1 MITDATLQLDREM
14 QWTNPDPPY
23 AQYRFPFHVRAN
35 AWPELQSRLRDL
47 AADRF
52 ILITDDSFPAHLAAQ
67 VKQQIQAVA
76 DCELLTFGGGERA
89 KNLVTVQRLGDRA
102 LQAGATRASVFI
114 ALGGGLVGNVTGLLA
129 GLFCRGSRFV
139 HVPTT
144 LLAASDSC
152 LSLKQGVNSQV
163 GKNHYGLF
171 HAPVF
176 VWSDLAFFETLP
188 TLEIRAALNECI
200 KNILAICPHYR
211 AELKA
216 LLRLDALY
224 LPSQFMRIIDLCIE
238 AKSSLMQKD
247 ALEKHQAVT
256 LEYGH
261 SIGHALELAAPGKL
275 PHGIAIGLGMVVEAT
290 ISHLLGLLSDSD
302 LQAHYE
308 LLEANGAPVAI
319 PNHPAYTTEN
329 LLRLLAH
336 DNKRGYLPA
345 TPDTYDMVLLK
356 ALGKPARTG
365 NSVISHVH
373 RSDVVAALAACRAA
387 R

>member
-14 QWTNPDPPY
+14 QWTNPDPPH
-23 AQYRFPFHVRAN
+23 AQYRFPFYVRAN
-35 AWPELQSRLRDL
+35 AWSELQHRLRDL

-52 ILITDDSFPAHLAAQ
+52 ILITDDGFPARLATQ

-76 DCELLTFGGGERA
+76 SCELLTFGGGEQT
-89 KNLVTVQRLGDRA
+89 KNLVTVQHLGDQA
-102 LQAGATRASVFI
+102 LQAGATRASVFL

-139 HVPTT
+139 QLPTT

-152 LSLKQGVNSQV
+152 LSLKQGVNSPL

-171 HAPVF
+171 HAPAF
-176 VWSDLAFFETLP
+176 VWADLAFFETLP

-200 KNILAICPHYR
+200 KNILAICPHHR
-211 AELKA
+211 EELKA

-224 LPSQFMRIIDLCIE
+224 LPPQFMRMIDLCIE
-238 AKSSLMQKD
+238 AKSSLMRED
-247 ALEKHQAVT
+247 AHEKHLAVA

-275 PHGIAIGLGMVVEAT
+275 PHGIAVGLGMIVEGHIA
-290 ISHLLGLLSDSD
+290 HRLGLLSASD

-308 LLEANGAPVAI
+308 LLEANGAPVAL
-319 PNHPAYTTEN
+319 PNHPAYATEN
-329 LLRLLAH
+329 VLRLLAH

-345 TPDTYDMVLLK
+345 TPDTYDMVLLQ

-365 NSVISHVH
+365 NTVITQVP
-373 RSDVVAALAACRAA
+373 RAAVQAALDACRG